1 MDNKEELMKT
11 YLLFLYSFFETH
23 EDAENFSFDVLGKC
37 SVVKKVRFI
46 KEESS
51 KNLIIIFES
60 DFTKKEISEEFRKIL
75 TEETIKFYFLF
86 DRNNIASANLP
97 VQMKEFMFKCVN
109 DKRKGKACEVS
120 APTNL
125 IIPPNKLEDGKYDFG
140 VQIYSDLFNTKLDP
154 QTQNTYLTLF
164 NEKDGVKNY
173 SMLINAMNNLVAKNT
188 GFERGYF

>member
-37 SVVKKVRFI
+37 PVVKKVRFI

-51 KNLIIIFES
+51 KNLIVIFES

-97 VQMKEFMFKCVN
+97 VQMKEFMFKPQEEN
-109 DKRKGKACEVS
+109 VS
-120 APTNL
+120 LRLEYDDPIEDNSQTNMDL
-125 IIPPNKLEDGKYDFG
+125 DTILEKLSEFG
-140 VQIYSDLFNTKLDP
+140 IES
-154 QTQNTYLTLF
+154 LTR
-164 NEKDGVKNY
+164 NEKKFLDNFKN
-173 SMLINAMNNLVAKNT
+173 
-188 GFERGYF
+188 

>member
-37 SVVKKVRFI
+37 PVVKKVRFI

-97 VQMKEFMFKCVN
+97 VQMKEFMFKPQEEN
-109 DKRKGKACEVS
+109 VS
-120 APTNL
+120 LRLEYDDPIEDNSQTNMDL
-125 IIPPNKLEDGKYDFG
+125 DTILEKLSEFG
-140 VQIYSDLFNTKLDP
+140 IES
-154 QTQNTYLTLF
+154 LTR
-164 NEKDGVKNY
+164 NEKKFLDNFKN
-173 SMLINAMNNLVAKNT
+173 
-188 GFERGYF
+188 